1 MRRLALLGGGF
12 SLGIFLAQYLLPP
25 ALWLPGAGLCLTL
38 TALAAF
44 LLRKT
49 DLPRRRALLLGCA
62 LAAGLGYNALYTQLV
77 LSPAELLADTERE
90 AVTMTLCE
98 YPEATSYG
106 AQVTVRLNGL
116 TPGKAVYYGSE
127 ALLGLEPGNTVT
139 CDVSF
144 GSARS
149 VRGEEIRSFTS
160 KGVFLL
166 CYRRGEETVETG
178 SAGSLRWLPQRTAR
192 AMAERIDEIF
202 SQDSAPFLTAILTGD
217 RSGIPQKAGD
227 DLSEVGLYHLLAIS
241 GMHCAYLMELLYLV
255 LGRHRRRLTAFLGL
269 PLLLFYAL
277 LSGAS
282 PSVLRA
288 CVMLSFL
295 LFAPLF
301 GRERDSLT
309 AIFAALLLILLA
321 NPFAAASVSLQLS
334 FAAIGGILWVTPELS
349 DWLGKG
355 RDLGAAGRF
364 VTGSVS
370 VSLGAMVF
378 TTPLCA
384 VYFNSL
390 TLISPVSNLLCLWC
404 VGLIF
409 CGGLLAVALSFLWL
423 PLGPVLAFV
432 PGLLVRYLLW
442 MAGLLAKIPYHAL
455 YFSNPYLKYWLGLL
469 YLLFGIAWLSREK
482 GKRKW
487 LLSAGLSAACLLYA
501 VYLGSLRYA
510 YGSLNAEVLDVGQ
523 GQSVILSSQGDFALT
538 DCGSLNRWKDA
549 GGIAAEALQ
558 SAGCRQLRYL
568 LLTHYDYDHV
578 SGVQGLLERVGA
590 ETLLCPP
597 DGGDTDAQAAILA
610 AAEAH
615 GTEVRFITEET
626 TLPLGEATL
635 IVYPPLGDDSSNE
648 RGLVYLVSAGDYD
661 LLITGD
667 IDAEMEQR
675 LIERYD
681 LPDIEALVVGH
692 HGSKYSTSSELLD
705 ALRPETAFISV
716 GSNSYGHPSDQ
727 AMERLAERD
736 ITIYRTDLQGDL
748 RLSVH

>member
-144 GSARS
+144 GSART

-334 FAAIGGILWVTPELS
+334 FAAIGGILWVTPKLS

-578 SGVQGLLERVGA
+578 SGVQGLLARVGA

-610 AAEAH
+610 AAEAN

-635 IVYPPLGDDSSNE
+635 TVYPPLGDDSSNE

>member
-127 ALLGLEPGNTVT
+127 ALLGREPGNTVT

-149 VRGEEIRSFTS
+149 VRGEEIRSFTA

-334 FAAIGGILWVTPELS
+334 FAAIGGILWVTPKLS

-501 VYLGSLRYA
+501 VYLGSLCYA

-578 SGVQGLLERVGA
+578 SGVQVLLARVGA

-635 IVYPPLGDDSSNE
+635 TVYPPLGDDSSNE

-667 IDAEMEQR
+667 IDAEMERR

-692 HGSKYSTSSELLD
+692 HGSKYSTSAELLD

>member
-12 SLGIFLAQYLLPP
+12 SLGIFLARYLLPP
-25 ALWLPGAGLCLTL
+25 ALCLPGAGLCLAL
-38 TALAAF
+38 TALAAV

-49 DLPRRRALLLGCA
+49 DLSRRRALLLGCA

-77 LSPAELLADTERE
+77 LSPAELLADTERS

-98 YPEATSYG
+98 YPEATEYG
-106 AQVTVRLNGL
+106 AKVTVRLEGL

-149 VRGEEIRSFTS
+149 VRGEDIRSFTA

-192 AMAERIDEIF
+192 AMSERIDKIF

-334 FAAIGGILWVTPELS
+334 FAAIGGILWVTPKLS

-355 RDLGAAGRF
+355 RDLGAVGRF
-364 VTGSVS
+364 VTSSVS
-370 VSLGAMVF
+370 VSLGAMAF

-423 PLGPVLAFV
+423 PLGPILAFL
-432 PGLLVRYLLW
+432 PGVLVRYLLW

-469 YLLFGIAWLSREK
+469 YLLFGIAWISREK

-510 YGSLNAEVLDVGQ
+510 YGSLNAEILDVGQ

-610 AAEAH
+610 AAEAN

-635 IVYPPLGDDSSNE
+635 TVYPPLGDDSSNE

>member
-144 GSARS
+144 GSART

-166 CYRRGEETVETG
+166 CYRRGEETVESG

-202 SQDSAPFLTAILTGD
+202 SEDSAPFLTAILTGD

-334 FAAIGGILWVTPELS
+334 FAAIGGILWVTPKLS

-635 IVYPPLGDDSSNE
+635 TVYPPLGDDSSNE

-675 LIERYD
+675 LLERYD

-692 HGSKYSTSSELLD
+692 HGSKYSTSAELLD

>member
-1 MRRLALLGGGF
+1 
-12 SLGIFLAQYLLPP
+12 
-25 ALWLPGAGLCLTL
+25 
-38 TALAAF
+38 
-44 LLRKT
+44 
-49 DLPRRRALLLGCA
+49 
-62 LAAGLGYNALYTQLV
+62 
-77 LSPAELLADTERE
+77 
-90 AVTMTLCE
+90 
-98 YPEATSYG
+98 
-106 AQVTVRLNGL
+106 
-116 TPGKAVYYGSE
+116 
-127 ALLGLEPGNTVT
+127 
-139 CDVSF
+139 
-144 GSARS
+144 
-149 VRGEEIRSFTS
+149 
-160 KGVFLL
+160 
-166 CYRRGEETVETG
+166 
-178 SAGSLRWLPQRTAR
+178 
-192 AMAERIDEIF
+192 
-202 SQDSAPFLTAILTGD
+202 
-217 RSGIPQKAGD
+217 
-227 DLSEVGLYHLLAIS
+227 
-241 GMHCAYLMELLYLV
+241 
-255 LGRHRRRLTAFLGL
+255 
-269 PLLLFYAL
+269 
-277 LSGAS
+277 
-282 PSVLRA
+282 
-288 CVMLSFL
+288 MLSFL
-295 LFAPLF
+295 LLAPLF

-334 FAAIGGILWVTPELS
+334 FAAIGGILWVTPKLS

-364 VTGSVS
+364 LSGSVS

-423 PLGPVLAFV
+423 PLGPILAFL

-510 YGSLNAEVLDVGQ
+510 YGSLNAEILDVGQ

-615 GTEVRFITEET
+615 GTEARFITEET

-635 IVYPPLGDDSSNE
+635 TVYPPLGDDSSNE

-667 IDAEMEQR
+667 IDTEMERR

-692 HGSKYSTSSELLD
+692 HGSKYSTSAELLD

-727 AMERLAERD
+727 AMERLSERG

>member
-25 ALWLPGAGLCLTL
+25 AFWLPGAGLCLAL
-38 TALAAF
+38 TALAVF
-44 LLRKT
+44 LLRRT

-77 LSPAELLADTERE
+77 LSPAELLANTERE

-144 GSARS
+144 GSART

-334 FAAIGGILWVTPELS
+334 FAAIGGILWVTPKLS

-442 MAGLLAKIPYHAL
+442 MAGLLARIPYHAL

-578 SGVQGLLERVGA
+578 SGVQGLWERVGA

-635 IVYPPLGDDSSNE
+635 TVYPPLGDDSSNE

-667 IDAEMEQR
+667 IDAEMERR

-692 HGSKYSTSSELLD
+692 HGSKYSTSAELLD

>member
-38 TALAAF
+38 TALAVF
-44 LLRKT
+44 LLRRT

-144 GSARS
+144 GSART

-635 IVYPPLGDDSSNE
+635 TVYPPLGDDSSNE

>member
-144 GSARS
+144 GSART

-334 FAAIGGILWVTPELS
+334 FAAIGGILWVTPKLS

-442 MAGLLAKIPYHAL
+442 MAGLLARIPYHAL

-610 AAEAH
+610 AAEAN

-635 IVYPPLGDDSSNE
+635 TVYPPLGDDSSNE

-667 IDAEMEQR
+667 IDAEMERR

>member
-25 ALWLPGAGLCLTL
+25 AFWLPGAGLCLAL

-144 GSARS
+144 GSART

-334 FAAIGGILWVTPELS
+334 FAAIGGILWVTPKLS

-364 VTGSVS
+364 LSGSVS

-578 SGVQGLLERVGA
+578 SGVQGLLARVGA

-610 AAEAH
+610 AAEAN

-635 IVYPPLGDDSSNE
+635 TVYPPLGDDSSNE

>member
-1 MRRLALLGGGF
+1 MRRLALLGGGC

-25 ALWLPGAGLCLTL
+25 SLCLPGAGLCLAL
-38 TALAAF
+38 TALAVF
-44 LLRKT
+44 LLRRT

-98 YPEATSYG
+98 YPEVTEYG
-106 AQVTVRLNGL
+106 TKVTVRLDGL

-139 CDVSF
+139 CDVRF

-166 CYRRGEETVETG
+166 CYRRGEETVESG

-202 SQDSAPFLTAILTGD
+202 SEDSAPFLTAILTGD

-334 FAAIGGILWVTPELS
+334 FAAIGGILWVTPKLS

-390 TLISPVSNLLCLWC
+390 TLIAPISNLLCLWC

-423 PLGPVLAFV
+423 PLGPVLAFL

-442 MAGLLAKIPYHAL
+442 MAGLLARIPYHAL

-510 YGSLNAEVLDVGQ
+510 YGSLNAEILDVGQ

-615 GTEVRFITEET
+615 GAEVRFITEET

-635 IVYPPLGDDSSNE
+635 TVYPPLGDDSSNE

-675 LIERYD
+675 LLERYD

-692 HGSKYSTSSELLD
+692 HGSKYSTSAELLD

-727 AMERLAERD
+727 AMERLSERG

>member
-25 ALWLPGAGLCLTL
+25 AFWLPGAGLCLAL
-38 TALAAF
+38 TALAVF
-44 LLRKT
+44 LLRRT

-144 GSARS
+144 GSART

-334 FAAIGGILWVTPELS
+334 FAAIGGILWVTPKLS

-442 MAGLLAKIPYHAL
+442 MAGLLARIPYHAL

-578 SGVQGLLERVGA
+578 SGVQGLWERVGA

-635 IVYPPLGDDSSNE
+635 TVYPPLGDDSSNE

-667 IDAEMEQR
+667 IDAEMERR

-692 HGSKYSTSSELLD
+692 HGSKYSTSAELLD

>member
-38 TALAAF
+38 TALAVF
-44 LLRKT
+44 LLRRT

-144 GSARS
+144 GSART

-334 FAAIGGILWVTPELS
+334 FAAIGGILWVTPKLS

-578 SGVQGLLERVGA
+578 SGVQGLWERVGA

-635 IVYPPLGDDSSNE
+635 TVYPPLGDDSSNE

>member
-12 SLGIFLAQYLLPP
+12 SLGIFLARYLLPP
-25 ALWLPGAGLCLTL
+25 ALCLPGAGLCLAL

-77 LSPAELLADTERE
+77 LSPAELLADTERS

-98 YPEATSYG
+98 YPEATEYG
-106 AQVTVRLNGL
+106 AKVTVWLEGL

-149 VRGEEIRSFTS
+149 VRGEDIRSFTA

-192 AMAERIDEIF
+192 AMSERIDKIF

-241 GMHCAYLMELLYLV
+241 GMHCAYLMELLYLI

-334 FAAIGGILWVTPELS
+334 FAAIGGILWVTPKLS

-355 RDLGAAGRF
+355 RDLGAVGRF

-423 PLGPVLAFV
+423 PLGPVLAFL

-442 MAGLLAKIPYHAL
+442 MAGLLARIPYHAL

-510 YGSLNAEVLDVGQ
+510 YGSLNAEILDVGQ

-615 GTEVRFITEET
+615 GAEVRFITEET

-635 IVYPPLGDDSSNE
+635 TVYPPLGDDSSNE
-648 RGLVYLVSAGDYD
+648 RGLVYLVSAGNYD

-692 HGSKYSTSSELLD
+692 HGSKYSTSAELLD

>member
-25 ALWLPGAGLCLTL
+25 AFWLPGAGLCLAL
-38 TALAAF
+38 TALAVF
-44 LLRKT
+44 LLRRT

-98 YPEATSYG
+98 YPEATEYG
-106 AQVTVRLNGL
+106 AKVTVRLNGL

-127 ALLGLEPGNTVT
+127 VLLGLEPGNTVT
-139 CDVSF
+139 CDVRF

-166 CYRRGEETVETG
+166 CYRRGEETVESG

-192 AMAERIDEIF
+192 AMAERIDAIF

-334 FAAIGGILWVTPELS
+334 FAAIGGILWVTPKLS

-442 MAGLLAKIPYHAL
+442 MAGLLARIPYHAL

-510 YGSLNAEVLDVGQ
+510 YGSLNAEILDVGQ

-549 GGIAAEALQ
+549 GGIAAEALR

-578 SGVQGLLERVGA
+578 SGVQGLLARVGA

-626 TLPLGEATL
+626 TLSLGEATL
-635 IVYPPLGDDSSNE
+635 TVYPPLGDDSSNE

-667 IDAEMEQR
+667 IDTEMEQR
-675 LIERYD
+675 LLERYH

-692 HGSKYSTSSELLD
+692 HGSKYSTSAELLD

>member
-25 ALWLPGAGLCLTL
+25 AFWLPGAGLCLTL

-144 GSARS
+144 GSART

-334 FAAIGGILWVTPELS
+334 FAAIGGILWVTPKLS

-423 PLGPVLAFV
+423 PLGPILAFL

-578 SGVQGLLERVGA
+578 SGVQGLWERVGA

-635 IVYPPLGDDSSNE
+635 TVYPPLGDDSSNE

-667 IDAEMEQR
+667 IDAEMERR

>member
-25 ALWLPGAGLCLTL
+25 SLCLPGAGLCLTL

-77 LSPAELLADTERE
+77 LSPAELLANTERE

-144 GSARS
+144 GSART

-334 FAAIGGILWVTPELS
+334 FAAIGGILWVTPKLS

-578 SGVQGLLERVGA
+578 SGVQGLLARVGA

-597 DGGDTDAQAAILA
+597 DGGEDTAREEILA

-615 GTEVRFITEET
+615 GTEIRFITEKT

-635 IVYPPLGDDSSNE
+635 TVYPPLGDDSSNE

>member
-38 TALAAF
+38 TALAVF
-44 LLRKT
+44 LLRRT

-106 AQVTVRLNGL
+106 AQVTVRLDGL
-116 TPGKAVYYGSE
+116 TTGKAVYYGSE

-149 VRGEEIRSFTS
+149 VRGEEIRSFTA

-301 GRERDSLT
+301 GRERDSLI

-334 FAAIGGILWVTPELS
+334 FAAIGGILWVTPKLS

-635 IVYPPLGDDSSNE
+635 TVYPPLGDDSSNE

-692 HGSKYSTSSELLD
+692 HGSKYSASAELLD

-727 AMERLAERD
+727 AMERLSERG

>member
-25 ALWLPGAGLCLTL
+25 AFWLPGAGLCLTL
-38 TALAAF
+38 TALAVF
-44 LLRKT
+44 LLRRT

-144 GSARS
+144 GSART

-334 FAAIGGILWVTPELS
+334 FAAIGGILWVTPKLS

-442 MAGLLAKIPYHAL
+442 MAGLLARIPYHAL

-487 LLSAGLSAACLLYA
+487 LLSAGLSAVCLLYA

-578 SGVQGLLERVGA
+578 SGVQGLLVRVGA

-635 IVYPPLGDDSSNE
+635 TVYPPLGDDSSNE

-667 IDAEMEQR
+667 IDAEMERR

>member
-25 ALWLPGAGLCLTL
+25 AFWLPGAGLCLAL

-144 GSARS
+144 GSART

-334 FAAIGGILWVTPELS
+334 FAAIGGILWVTPKLS

-482 GKRKW
+482 GRRKW

-549 GGIAAEALQ
+549 GGI
-558 SAGCRQLRYL
+558 
-568 LLTHYDYDHV
+568 
-578 SGVQGLLERVGA
+578 
-590 ETLLCPP
+590 
-597 DGGDTDAQAAILA
+597 
-610 AAEAH
+610 
-615 GTEVRFITEET
+615 TEET

-635 IVYPPLGDDSSNE
+635 TVYPPLGDDSSNE

-667 IDAEMEQR
+667 IDTEMEQR
-675 LIERYD
+675 LLERYH

-692 HGSKYSTSSELLD
+692 HGSKYSTSAELLD

>member
-144 GSARS
+144 GSART

-334 FAAIGGILWVTPELS
+334 FAAIGGILWVTPKLS

-442 MAGLLAKIPYHAL
+442 MAGLLARIPYHAL

-578 SGVQGLLERVGA
+578 SGVQGLLVRVGA

-635 IVYPPLGDDSSNE
+635 TVYPPLGDDSSNE

-667 IDAEMEQR
+667 IDAEMERR

>member
-38 TALAAF
+38 TALAVF
-44 LLRKT
+44 LLRRT

-144 GSARS
+144 GSART

-334 FAAIGGILWVTPELS
+334 FAAIGGILWVTPKLS

-384 VYFNSL
+384 MYFNSL

-442 MAGLLAKIPYHAL
+442 MAGLLARIPYHAL

-626 TLPLGEATL
+626 TLPLGETTL
-635 IVYPPLGDDSSNE
+635 TVYPPLGDDSSNE

-667 IDAEMEQR
+667 IDAEMERR

>member
-25 ALWLPGAGLCLTL
+25 AFWLPGAGLCLAL
-38 TALAAF
+38 TALAVF
-44 LLRKT
+44 LLRRT

-144 GSARS
+144 GSART

-334 FAAIGGILWVTPELS
+334 FAAIGGILWVTPKLS

-355 RDLGAAGRF
+355 RDLGVAGRF
-364 VTGSVS
+364 LSGSVS

-423 PLGPVLAFV
+423 PLGPVLAFL

-442 MAGLLAKIPYHAL
+442 MAGLLARIPYHAL

-482 GKRKW
+482 GRRKW

-510 YGSLNAEVLDVGQ
+510 YGSLNAEILDVGQ

-578 SGVQGLLERVGA
+578 SGVQGLLARVGA

-610 AAEAH
+610 AAEAN

-635 IVYPPLGDDSSNE
+635 TVYPPLGDDSSNE

-675 LIERYD
+675 LLERYD

-692 HGSKYSTSSELLD
+692 HGSKYSTSAELLD

-727 AMERLAERD
+727 AMERLSERG

>member
-25 ALWLPGAGLCLTL
+25 AFWLPGAGLCLAL

-144 GSARS
+144 GSART

-334 FAAIGGILWVTPELS
+334 FAAIGGILWVTPKLS

-442 MAGLLAKIPYHAL
+442 MAGLLARIPYHAL

-578 SGVQGLLERVGA
+578 SGVQGLLARVGA

-610 AAEAH
+610 AAEAN

-635 IVYPPLGDDSSNE
+635 TVYPPLGDDSSNE

>member
-25 ALWLPGAGLCLTL
+25 ALCLPGAGLCLAL
-38 TALAAF
+38 TALAVF
-44 LLRKT
+44 LLRGT

-77 LSPAELLADTERE
+77 LSPAELLADTERP

-106 AQVTVRLNGL
+106 AQVTVRLDGL

-144 GSARS
+144 GSART
-149 VRGEEIRSFTS
+149 VRGEEIRSFTA

-166 CYRRGEETVETG
+166 CYRRGEETVESG

-192 AMAERIDEIF
+192 AMAERINAIF

-334 FAAIGGILWVTPELS
+334 FAAIGGILWVTPKLS

-423 PLGPVLAFV
+423 PIGPVLAFI

-442 MAGLLAKIPYHAL
+442 MAGLLARIPYHAL

-482 GKRKW
+482 GRRKW

-610 AAEAH
+610 AAETH

-635 IVYPPLGDDSSNE
+635 TVYPPLGDDSSNE

-667 IDAEMEQR
+667 IDAEMERR

-692 HGSKYSTSSELLD
+692 HGSKYSTSAELLD

>member
-144 GSARS
+144 GSART

-635 IVYPPLGDDSSNE
+635 IVYPPLGEDSSNE

>member
-38 TALAAF
+38 TALAVF
-44 LLRKT
+44 LLRRT

-77 LSPAELLADTERE
+77 LSPAELLANTERE

-149 VRGEEIRSFTS
+149 VRGEEIRSFTA

-442 MAGLLAKIPYHAL
+442 MAGLLARIPYHAL

-578 SGVQGLLERVGA
+578 SGVQGLWERVGA

-626 TLPLGEATL
+626 TLPLGETTL
-635 IVYPPLGDDSSNE
+635 TVYPPLGDDSSNE

-667 IDAEMEQR
+667 IDAEMERR

-692 HGSKYSTSSELLD
+692 HGSKYSTSAELLD

>member
-25 ALWLPGAGLCLTL
+25 VFWLPGAGLCLAL
-38 TALAAF
+38 TALAVF
-44 LLRKT
+44 LLRRT

-144 GSARS
+144 GSART

-334 FAAIGGILWVTPELS
+334 FAAIGGILWVTPKLS

-442 MAGLLAKIPYHAL
+442 MAGLLARIPYHAL

-487 LLSAGLSAACLLYA
+487 LLSAGLSTVCLLYA

-578 SGVQGLLERVGA
+578 SGVQGLLAQVGA

-635 IVYPPLGDDSSNE
+635 TVYPPLGDDSSNE

-667 IDAEMEQR
+667 IDAEMERR

-692 HGSKYSTSSELLD
+692 HGSKYSTSAELLD

>member
-25 ALWLPGAGLCLTL
+25 AFWLPGAGLCLAL
-38 TALAAF
+38 TALAVF
-44 LLRKT
+44 LLRRT

-106 AQVTVRLNGL
+106 AQVTVRLDGL

-149 VRGEEIRSFTS
+149 VRGEEIRSFTA

-334 FAAIGGILWVTPELS
+334 FAAIGGILWVTPKLS

-635 IVYPPLGDDSSNE
+635 TVYPPLGDDSSNE

>member
-44 LLRKT
+44 LLRRT

-144 GSARS
+144 GSART

-192 AMAERIDEIF
+192 AMAERIDAIF
-202 SQDSAPFLTAILTGD
+202 SEDSAPFLTAILTGD

-334 FAAIGGILWVTPELS
+334 FAAIGGILWVTPKLS

-578 SGVQGLLERVGA
+578 SGVQGLLARVGA

-610 AAEAH
+610 AAEAN

-635 IVYPPLGDDSSNE
+635 TVYPPLGDDSSNE

>member
-127 ALLGLEPGNTVT
+127 ALLGREPGNTVT

-149 VRGEEIRSFTS
+149 VRGEEIRSFTA

-192 AMAERIDEIF
+192 AMAERIDAIF
-202 SQDSAPFLTAILTGD
+202 SEDSAPFLTAILTGD

-334 FAAIGGILWVTPELS
+334 FAAIGGILWVTPKLS

-501 VYLGSLRYA
+501 VYLGSLCYA

-558 SAGCRQLRYL
+558 SAGCRKLRYL

-578 SGVQGLLERVGA
+578 SGVQVLLARVGA

-635 IVYPPLGDDSSNE
+635 TVYPPLGDDSSNE

-667 IDAEMEQR
+667 IDAEMERR

-692 HGSKYSTSSELLD
+692 HGSKYSTSAELLD

>member
-38 TALAAF
+38 TALAVF
-44 LLRKT
+44 LLRRT

-144 GSARS
+144 GSART

-178 SAGSLRWLPQRTAR
+178 SAGSLRWLSQRTAR

-334 FAAIGGILWVTPELS
+334 FAAIGGILWVTPKLS

-442 MAGLLAKIPYHAL
+442 MAGLLARIPYHAL

-578 SGVQGLLERVGA
+578 SGVQGLWERVGA

-635 IVYPPLGDDSSNE
+635 TVYPPLGDDSSNE

-667 IDAEMEQR
+667 IDAEMERR

>member
-149 VRGEEIRSFTS
+149 VRGEEIRSFTA

-635 IVYPPLGDDSSNE
+635 TVYPPLGDDSSNE

-667 IDAEMEQR
+667 IDAEMERR

-692 HGSKYSTSSELLD
+692 HGSKYSTSAELLD

>member
-38 TALAAF
+38 TALAVF
-44 LLRKT
+44 LLRRT

-144 GSARS
+144 GSART

-334 FAAIGGILWVTPELS
+334 FAAIGGILWVTPKLS

-442 MAGLLAKIPYHAL
+442 MAGLLARIPYHAL

-549 GGIAAEALQ
+549 SGIAAEALQ

-578 SGVQGLLERVGA
+578 SGVQGLWERVGA

-635 IVYPPLGDDSSNE
+635 TVYPPLGDDSSNE

-667 IDAEMEQR
+667 IDAEMERR

>member
-1 MRRLALLGGGF
+1 MRRLALLGGGC

-25 ALWLPGAGLCLTL
+25 ALCLPGAGLCLAL
-38 TALAAF
+38 TALAVF
-44 LLRKT
+44 LLRRT

-98 YPEATSYG
+98 YPEATEYG
-106 AQVTVRLNGL
+106 AKVTVRLNGL
-116 TPGKAVYYGSE
+116 IPGKAVYYGSE
-127 ALLGLEPGNTVT
+127 VLLGLEPGNIVT
-139 CDVSF
+139 CDVRF

-166 CYRRGEETVETG
+166 CYRRGEETVESG

-192 AMAERIDEIF
+192 AMAERIDAIF
-202 SQDSAPFLTAILTGD
+202 SEDSAPFLTAILTGD

-295 LFAPLF
+295 LLAPLF

-334 FAAIGGILWVTPELS
+334 FAAIGGILWVTPKLS

-364 VTGSVS
+364 LSGSVS

-423 PLGPVLAFV
+423 PLGPILAFL

-442 MAGLLAKIPYHAL
+442 MAGLLARIPYHAL

-510 YGSLNAEVLDVGQ
+510 YGSLNAEILDVGQ

-578 SGVQGLLERVGA
+578 SGVQGLLAQVGA

-626 TLPLGEATL
+626 TLSLGEATL
-635 IVYPPLGDDSSNE
+635 TVYPPLGDDSSNE

-667 IDAEMEQR
+667 IDTEMERR

-692 HGSKYSTSSELLD
+692 HGSKYSTSAELLD

-727 AMERLAERD
+727 AMERLSERG